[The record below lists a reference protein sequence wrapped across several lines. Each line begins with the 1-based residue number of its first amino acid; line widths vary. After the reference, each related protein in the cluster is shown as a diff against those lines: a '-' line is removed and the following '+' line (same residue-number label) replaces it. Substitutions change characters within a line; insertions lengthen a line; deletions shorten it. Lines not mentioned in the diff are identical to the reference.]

1 LRKGD
6 KSSADGVVLEGE
18 ERCMEFGRASTY
30 IGAKVHCPACKTV
43 GTIAAKGPRWPDSMF
58 GKEQALE
65 GDICLCKCNP
75 PPVMIASQNRSFH
88 KFSAG
93 QLADMGNAGNDR
105 PSAKY
110 ASNEH
115 WVRFLLTETGS
126 CQGLRCRA
134 YFADGSVEDRRA
146 DASNTIHFDR
156 PNTSPCHRLEAI
168 FEPPRSLGKSALGSI
183 LAAMGV

>member
-1 LRKGD
+1 MRRFTLRKGD

-88 KFSAG
+88 EFSAG
-93 QLADMGNAGNDR
+93 QLAAFNTDR
-105 PSAKY
+105 VA
-110 ASNEH
+110 ASEPIAPRDDEH
-115 WVRFLLTETGS
+115 LEQYFEIVDAWTKEPVEGMTYKLLNNGATVIYDAPLVGGKTQAVSVKDSSNLRFVAWHS
-126 CQGLRCRA
+126 
-134 YFADGSVEDRRA
+134 GSVR
-146 DASNTIHFDR
+146 
-156 PNTSPCHRLEAI
+156 
-168 FEPPRSLGKSALGSI
+168 
-183 LAAMGV
+183 